1 MERIF
6 GSHSGIDSSPSSSA
20 APLPRQ
26 DTPRRGTQRVIPFPP
41 ILTRFTDGDAATW
54 SEFLHFYSRGAWDPQ
69 KVPVMPNRSSRAPEA
84 KRSPPLLSNLS
95 SAPQSPDVSSE
106 GSSETI
112 HHIPLTLRELT
123 SSQLDDSLINTCS
136 LPPRPSLFA
145 QSVMPQGDDF
155 ESLGYLAAPF
165 APRMSYRESGT
176 TLFTCFARRIRPET
190 STLSL
195 QCSTLHQRS

>member
-1 MERIF
+1 MVR
-6 GSHSGIDSSPSSSA
+6 SASSRF
-20 APLPRQ
+20 LR
-26 DTPRRGTQRVIPFPP
+26 
-41 ILTRFTDGDAATW
+41 ILTNFTDGDAATW

-69 KVPVMPNRSSRAPEA
+69 KVPVMPKRSSRVPET
-84 KRSPPLLSNLS
+84 KRGPPLLSNS
-95 SAPQSPDVSSE
+95 FSACQSPEFSSE

-112 HHIPLTLRELT
+112 HHVPLTLGELT

-165 APRMSYRESGT
+165 APRMSYRKSGT

-195 QCSTLHQRS
+195 QRSTLYQRP